1 MNLGYVIFYVADVAA
16 TAAFYEQAFG
26 LKRRFT
32 AESGHYIEM
41 DTGTT
46 ALGFTAETFMAGT
59 GLEFTR
65 LRPATAPPAI
75 EIAFIADDVTA
86 AVARAV
92 AAGAKIVKHPERKPW
107 GQIVAVVSDKDGA
120 LVELC
125 TKMDE

>member
-32 AESGHYIEM
+32 AESGHYVEM
-41 DTGTT
+41 DTGAT
-46 ALGFTAETFMAGT
+46 ALGFTAEAFMAET
-59 GLEFTR
+59 GLKFTR
-65 LRPATAPPAI
+65 LRAAATPPAI
-75 EIAFIADDVTA
+75 EIAFVAEDVAA
-86 AVARAV
+86 AVERAV

-125 TKMDE
+125 TKMG